1 MATSYKCACC
11 NIMHPNRRF
20 CHSRFQKLRKKWSS
34 TVTAR
39 KYGLFCRSM
48 VAAAL
53 VVAAAPLAAAVPT
66 RAAETDAPSTTPV
79 PSFRDP
85 HYRVEKPAGDAGTI
99 RFLTAG
105 DFPPFNF
112 LNSKGE
118 LTGYNVDLAR
128 AICDVVQASCTLQMR
143 PFADLVPALNDK
155 RGDAIIA
162 GLSDK
167 ADLAATIDF
176 TGAYLTMPGRFV
188 AKRDSRLVPTPE
200 GLTGRWISVVSGSA
214 HEAYILDLFPGS
226 RVVSYPTDQAARDAL
241 RDGTVDVNFSD
252 AITSSFWLLRPASR
266 DCCQFLGGPFLEQR
280 YFGDGLKIAFL
291 RGNRKLKREFD
302 YALAKL
308 TENGT
313 LHELYLKYFPLGYY

>member
-1 MATSYKCACC
+1 MALA
-11 NIMHPNRRF
+11 
-20 CHSRFQKLRKKWSS
+20 
-34 TVTAR
+34 
-39 KYGLFCRSM
+39 
-48 VAAAL
+48 
-53 VVAAAPLAAAVPT
+53 VVAAEIVVPTTIDAAEIADLAAAPVPT
-66 RAAETDAPSTTPV
+66 
-79 PSFRDP
+79 FRDP
-85 HYRVEKPAGDAGTI
+85 HYRVEKPTGEAGTI

-128 AICDVVQASCTLQMR
+128 AICDTLQATCTLQMR
-143 PFADLVPALNDK
+143 PFADLVPALTDK

-167 ADLAATIDF
+167 ADLAPTIDF

-188 AKRDSRLVPTPE
+188 AKRGSRLIPTPE

-226 RVVSYPTDQAARDAL
+226 RVVAYPTDQAARDAL

-280 YFGDGLKIAFL
+280 YFGDGLKIAFP

-313 LHELYLKYFPLGYY
+313 LRELYLKYFPLGYY